1 MAERRRMTQS
11 APKDNKKENKK
22 KSTTAPKKA
31 EEPKKEKRQ
40 RSAEELTLLRE
51 VSAVGVIAVGILLVL
66 GFYFNALG
74 WFGEAIKKLAL
85 GLFGV
90 WCYALPVVFV
100 LFGIFFMFRNNQKR
114 RKAWYLLGIFISVN
128 GFVHL
133 LSAVSGASFL
143 KLYEYGLQGYG
154 GGLLGGSLVLMFSFI
169 GKVGTGVVFLAAIAI
184 FVILFTGITP
194 IETLRNYIQAKR
206 EERYEEKRA
215 GKAEKEKEIVFEV
228 KEKRIKGE
236 KAKEENKAEE
246 AEEEIDFK
254 IFTHD
259 QLGVSDALPEDKKE
273 KKKEEKVSAEELMA
287 NEMGENLR
295 EKPMAEKPEKK
306 KEEEEGPPVS
316 TDEIAKEIEE
326 AKPLFEY
333 KFPPLDLLTEKKGD
347 SGTPVKSE
355 DLRESAKKLI
365 DTLKSFGVEAKVLEV
380 SRGPAVTRFEIQ
392 PSAGVKVSKIVNL
405 ADDIALNLAA
415 YGVRIE
421 APIPGKAAVGIEIP
435 NKAVSMVS
443 LKEVIGSKEFQSFK
457 SKTAFALGKDIS
469 GKPIISDISKMPHLL
484 IAGTTGSGKSV
495 CINTLITSIIYKAS
509 PDEVKLLMIDP
520 KVVELGVYNGI
531 PHLLIPVVTD
541 PRKAAGALNWAV
553 TEMVKRYKTF
563 ADCNVR
569 DIAGYNEYAETEGL
583 RKLEKIVII
592 IDELSDLMM
601 VAPHDV
607 EDAICRLAQMA
618 RAAGMHLVIA
628 TQRPSVDVITGLIKA
643 NVPSRIAFT
652 VSNQIDS
659 RTILDMMGAEKLLGR
674 GDMLFLP
681 VGASKPTRIQG
692 AFVSDKEVE
701 HIVEFIK
708 GDYEPDYDEDILE
721 KIENGDKADADEDD
735 GGDCDELLNQAIEMV
750 VDCGQASVSLV
761 QRKLKVGYARA
772 GRIIDQMET
781 RGIVGPHEG
790 SKPRQVLITKAQFYE
805 MMMQKDD
812 ESGGEEE

>member
-11 APKDNKKENKK
+11 APKDIKKENKK
-22 KSTTAPKKA
+22 KSTAAPKK
-31 EEPKKEKRQ
+31 EEKPKKEKRQ

-51 VSAVGVIAVGILLVL
+51 VSAVAVIAAGILLVL

-74 WFGEAIKKLAL
+74 WVGDKLKKLAL
-85 GLFGV
+85 GLFGA

-100 LFGIFFMFRNNQKR
+100 LFGIFFMFRNNEKR
-114 RKAWYLLGIFISVN
+114 RKAWYLLGIFVSVN

-133 LSAVSGASFL
+133 VSAVSGASFL

-154 GGLLGGSLVLMFSFI
+154 GGLLGGSLVLLLSVI
-169 GKVGTGVVFLAAIAI
+169 GKGGTGVVFVAAIAI

-194 IETLRNYIQAKR
+194 IESLKNYIQAKC
-206 EERYEEKRA
+206 EERYEEKQ
-215 GKAEKEKEIVFEV
+215 AEETTKEKEIVFEV
-228 KEKRIKGE
+228 KEKHSKGSKE
-236 KAKEENKAEE
+236 KEDSKVQEQ
-246 AEEEIDFK
+246 EEEIDFK

-259 QLGVSDALPEDKKE
+259 QVGIGDVLPEDKKA
-273 KKKEEKVSAEELMA
+273 KKPEEKISAEELMA
-287 NEMGENLR
+287 KEMGENLR
-295 EKPMAEKPEKK
+295 EKPSAEKSEKK
-306 KEEEEGPPVS
+306 QEEVEPPVS

-326 AKPLFEY
+326 TKPVFQY
-333 KFPPLDLLTEKKGD
+333 NFPPIDLLTEKKGD
-347 SGTPVKSE
+347 AGTPVKSE

-583 RKLEKIVII
+583 RKFEKIVII

-721 KIENGDKADADEDD
+721 RIENGEKADADEDE

>member
-1 MAERRRMTQS
+1 M
-11 APKDNKKENKK
+11 
-22 KSTTAPKKA
+22 
-31 EEPKKEKRQ
+31 
-40 RSAEELTLLRE
+40 
-51 VSAVGVIAVGILLVL
+51 
-66 GFYFNALG
+66 
-74 WFGEAIKKLAL
+74 
-85 GLFGV
+85 
-90 WCYALPVVFV
+90 
-100 LFGIFFMFRNNQKR
+100 
-114 RKAWYLLGIFISVN
+114 
-128 GFVHL
+128 
-133 LSAVSGASFL
+133 
-143 KLYEYGLQGYG
+143 
-154 GGLLGGSLVLMFSFI
+154 
-169 GKVGTGVVFLAAIAI
+169 
-184 FVILFTGITP
+184 
-194 IETLRNYIQAKR
+194 
-206 EERYEEKRA
+206 
-215 GKAEKEKEIVFEV
+215 
-228 KEKRIKGE
+228 
-236 KAKEENKAEE
+236 
-246 AEEEIDFK
+246 
-254 IFTHD
+254 
-259 QLGVSDALPEDKKE
+259 PEDKKA
-273 KKKEEKVSAEELMA
+273 KKAEEKVSAEELMA
-287 NEMGENLR
+287 KEAGENLR
-295 EKPMAEKPEKK
+295 EKPANEKPEKK

-316 TDEIAKEIEE
+316 TDEIAKEIE
-326 AKPLFEY
+326 AVKPQFEY
-333 KFPPLDLLTEKKGD
+333 KFPPLELLTEKKGD
-347 SGTPVKSE
+347 TGAPVKSE

-607 EDAICRLAQMA
+607 EDAICRLAHMA

-708 GDYEPDYDEDILE
+708 GDFEPDYDEDILE
-721 KIENGDKADADEDD
+721 KIENGDKADAEEDD